1 MDPEKYRE
9 AMRQLEDELKKLKSM
24 YEAEV
29 DRLRYVTSLYSGT

>member
-24 YEAEV
+24 YENEI
-29 DRLRYVTSLYSGT
+29 DKLRYDATSVLQ